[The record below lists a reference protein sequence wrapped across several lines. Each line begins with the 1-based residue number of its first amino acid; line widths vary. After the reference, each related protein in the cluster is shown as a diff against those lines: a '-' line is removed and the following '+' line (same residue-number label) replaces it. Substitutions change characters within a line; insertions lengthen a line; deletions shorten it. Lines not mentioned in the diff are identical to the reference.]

1 MESDTEDDDGEEEE
15 SDEESEEEVPVK
27 ETKADAAPKAQLTI
41 TKIGKK
47 DKAFANEGK
56 PAKNEK
62 K

>member
-1 MESDTEDDDGEEEE
+1 LEIDTEDDDDEEKE
-15 SDEESEEEVPVK
+15 SPDEESEEEVPVK
-27 ETKADAAPKAQLTI
+27 ETKADTAPQL

-56 PAKNEK
+56 PAKNRK